1 VTVATAEAIF
11 MRPAAVHPSPND
23 TAFEQ
28 VYSTSYAT
36 LVGQLFLLTTN
47 RAEAEEVVQEAFARL
62 WANWRKLHAYDNHEA
77 WVRRV
82 ATNLAI
88 SRWRRHSRQTSYAE
102 PPLQGAA
109 LSSSPSELTHAL
121 RGVSVKHRQ
130 ALLLHHV
137 IGLSVAEVAS
147 EMSAKPGT
155 VKSWLSRGRAEL
167 DRQLHYQ
174 EAAGND

>member
-1 VTVATAEAIF
+1 
-11 MRPAAVHPSPND
+11 MRPAAVHHSPND
-23 TAFEQ
+23 PAFEQ
-28 VYSTSYAT
+28 VYRSSYPA

-62 WANWRKLHAYDNHEA
+62 WANWQELHAYDNHEA

-88 SRWRRHSRQTSYAE
+88 SRWRRHSRQISYEE
-102 PPLQGAA
+102 PAVPPAA
-109 LSSSPSELTHAL
+109 LSSSLSDLTHAL

-137 IGLSVAEVAS
+137 VGLSVAEVPSLPSCRKAL
-147 EMSAKPGT
+147 AP
-155 VKSWLSRGRAEL
+155 
-167 DRQLHYQ
+167 Q
-174 EAAGND
+174 